1 MVLEE
6 HAMIATLR
14 PLTYDDL
21 RDMPDDG
28 QRYEIIDGELI
39 VTPAPTMGHQR
50 VVGRLYRLLDDYARQ
65 VQGGE
70 VAFAPFDVRLGQF
83 DAVEPDLVFLS
94 ATRPRVPNDENSIDF
109 APDLVVE
116 VISPSSRRVDRVRKM
131 ALYARSGVPEY
142 WIGDPMD
149 RTLVANLLKGK
160 EYVPVDHDTDGRI
173 PSPTLSGL
181 RVDPAEVFSGLD

>member
-1 MVLEE
+1 M
-6 HAMIATLR
+6 MIATLR

-21 RDMPDDG
+21 RDMPADG

-39 VTPAPTMGHQR
+39 VTAAPTMGHQR

-70 VAFAPFDVRLGQF
+70 VAFAPFDVRLGHF

-94 ATRPRVPNDENSIDF
+94 AARPRVPNDENSIDY

-116 VISPSSRRVDRVRKM
+116 VVSPSSRRVDRVRKM
-131 ALYARSGVPEY
+131 ALYARSGVSEY
-142 WIGDPMD
+142 WTADPME
-149 RTLVANLLKGK
+149 RTLVVNLLQGK
-160 EYVPVDHDTDGRI
+160 EYI
-173 PSPTLSGL
+173 PIAAIPMAGSSLRRSQCCESTRPRSSPAS
-181 RVDPAEVFSGLD
+181 P